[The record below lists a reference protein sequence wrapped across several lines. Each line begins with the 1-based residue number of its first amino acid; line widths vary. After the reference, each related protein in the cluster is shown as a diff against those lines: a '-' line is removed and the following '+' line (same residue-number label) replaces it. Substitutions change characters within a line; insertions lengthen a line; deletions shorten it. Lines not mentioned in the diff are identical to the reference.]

1 MNLLQDFSPAF
12 AAMAL
17 IVMGSGFFSCSEAAL
32 FSLQPEDRRRLK
44 RGTPPQRMAVNLL
57 THPERLLMAILFWN
71 LILNIAYFAIAAV
84 VSIRLQSE
92 HHHAEAGL
100 VAFVALVTLI
110 LFGEM
115 FPKTL
120 GVLAPSRISS
130 LVSFPLAAAVRV
142 FGPLAPMFS
151 AVNQALR
158 RLLLPNFQ
166 KELYLELAD
175 LEQAI
180 TISTPNEELAAQ
192 ERTALQNIVLLSDLT
207 AEELMRPRT
216 LYQKFSPPVNL
227 ADLEGEFPRSGYL
240 LVTEPDSEEIAGA
253 IALKLL
259 STIPR
264 QNLERFASPVV
275 YVPWCAT
282 VAVVFDALNADDL
295 EVAAV
300 VNEFG
305 ETIGIVTLEDLL
317 QTVFED
323 DSSRSAR
330 MLATASIH
338 PVGDNLWQ
346 VTGMTSLRRL
356 SRFFDITL
364 PKCKSTT
371 VAGILQEE
379 LQRLPEVGDLV
390 EWPPFRF
397 RVLESQPKLLVEL
410 ELLEQREEGE

>member
-1 MNLLQDFSPAF
+1 MILLQNFGAAF

-17 IVMGSGFFSCSEAAL
+17 IVVGSAFFSCSEAAL

-44 RGTPPQRMAVNLL
+44 RGTPPQRVAVRLL
-57 THPERLLMAILFWN
+57 AHPEKLLMAILFWN
-71 LILNIAYFAIAAV
+71 LILNIGYFAIASV

-92 HHHAEAGL
+92 RHSAEAGM
-100 VAFVALVTLI
+100 VAFVALITLI
-110 LFGEM
+110 IFGEM
-115 FPKTL
+115 VPKTI
-120 GVLAPSRISS
+120 GVLAPRQVSS
-130 LVSFPLAAAVRV
+130 IISFPLTLAVRV
-142 FGPLAPMFS
+142 FSPLAPVFS
-151 AVNQALR
+151 AINHALR
-158 RLLLPNFQ
+158 RLLFPNFE
-166 KELYLELAD
+166 KEQYLELAD

-180 TISTPNEELAAQ
+180 TISTPDEELAAQ

-216 LYQKFSPPVNL
+216 LYQKYSPPVQL
-227 ADLEGEFPRSGYL
+227 ADLGGEFPLSGYL
-240 LVTEPDSEEIAGA
+240 LVTEPESEEIAGA

-259 STIPR
+259 CTIPHH
-264 QNLERFASPVV
+264 NLEHFAQPVV
-275 YVPWCAT
+275 YVPWSAT
-282 VAVVFDALNADDL
+282 VASVFDTLNAEDR

-300 VNEFG
+300 INEFG

-317 QTVFED
+317 HTVFED

-338 PVGDNLWQ
+338 PVGDNLWH

-356 SRFFDITL
+356 SRFFAVTL

-371 VAGILQEE
+371 VAGVLQEV
-379 LQRLPEVGDLV
+379 LQRLPEVGDEV

-397 RVLESQPKLLVEL
+397 RVLGTEPNILVEL
-410 ELLEQREEGE
+410 ELFQAMEESS